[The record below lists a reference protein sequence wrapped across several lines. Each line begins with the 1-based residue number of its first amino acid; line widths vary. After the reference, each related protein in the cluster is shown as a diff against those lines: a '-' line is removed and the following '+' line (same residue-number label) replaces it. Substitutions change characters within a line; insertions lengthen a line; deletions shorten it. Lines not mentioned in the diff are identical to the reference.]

1 MPRKSQRKGR
11 RGELE
16 VAALFRAAGF
26 DACSLGIYE
35 ALDVRVAIDGRDERL
50 ECKRKARCLGDFY
63 KAIKAGAWGLVER
76 ADNEQW
82 ALTIP
87 LATFFHLAGDRYDC
101 SPDDETKSQ
110 RIIRRVLEVISE
122 ESREADNK
130 SEVGQD
136 NKRRFADTN
145 IG

>member
-11 RGELE
+11 GAELE

-26 DACSLGIYE
+26 DACALGIYE
-35 ALDVRVAIDGRDERL
+35 ALDVRVAIDGYDRKL
-50 ECKRKARCLGDFY
+50 ECKRKARCLGNFY

-87 LATFFHLAGDRYDC
+87 LNTFFNLAGERYD
-101 SPDDETKSQ
+101 SRSNDEPKSQ
-110 RIIRRVLEVISE
+110 RIIRRILEVISE
-122 ESREADNK
+122 ENRKADNE
-130 SEVGQD
+130 SQVGQD
-136 NKRRFADTN
+136 HKWGFADKN
-145 IG
+145 A